1 MTYPVI
7 GVAGQM
13 QNGKDTIADY
23 LGEKT
28 NWNREAFALNV
39 KRVFMDTFDVD
50 LDFIEE
56 WKVKSEIPEG
66 FDLPIRQGLQY
77 IGDGFRQIQGNIWI
91 DLAFRKMKGPSIISD
106 VRYINEIRK
115 VRAEG
120 GLNVLVW
127 RPGKENDDPN
137 GSEAQ
142 LRPIVEWFK
151 STDSEG
157 FVVGDMGTEADL
169 SDLPDG
175 AEMVDVFIR
184 NEEGLGELYA
194 KVDEW
199 IVPWAVRTIAL
210 NKAFDSDLE

>member
-1 MTYPVI
+1 MNYPVV

-23 LGEKT
+23 LAEKI

-39 KRVFMDTFDVD
+39 KRVFMDTFNVD

-56 WKVKSEIPEG
+56 WKVNPEIPEG

-77 IGDGFRQIQGNIWI
+77 IGDGFRKIQGNIWI
-91 DLAFRKMKGPSIISD
+91 DLAFRKLTGPSIISD

-115 VRAEG
+115 VRTEG

-142 LRPIVEWFK
+142 LRPIIEWFK
-151 STDSEG
+151 SIGLEG
-157 FVVGDMGTEADL
+157 FVVERSQLPEKVLSNATE
-169 SDLPDG
+169 G
-175 AEMVDVFIR
+175 ASMVDVFIR
-184 NEEGLGELYA
+184 NEEGLEELYA
-194 KVDEW
+194 KVDDL
-199 IVPWAVRTIAL
+199 IVPWANEKV
-210 NKAFDSDLE
+210 